1 MDIGSSLVAIRGVG
15 EKTAKAFEKRGV
27 FTVGDLL
34 HFYPRSYAFYEPVIQ
49 VGDIPFSDGANEAAN
64 VSLQLTVRGNAR
76 KVRLRNRAVTHFTAS
91 DETGTLRI
99 TFFNMPYIVHSLA
112 DGVTKVFRGTVKKT
126 ADGGLFM
133 VHPQMFRPEEYE
145 AVSGSLLPHYAP
157 VSGVSDDKIIKMV
170 RYSLSSVLLP
180 DEYMTGEELAGYS
193 MKPLPDAVSSIHF
206 PDSRKD
212 YIQARNRLVFDEFL
226 LFLLSV
232 KTEKKKSAELVNL
245 RPMIRTADTVRFIE
259 ALPYRLT
266 PSQQEAF
273 TAIEDDLC
281 SDTVMNRLLQGD
293 VGSGKTIVAF
303 LSLILCAA
311 NNRQGAL
318 MAPTEVLAVQ
328 HMNKLSELVSRYA
341 LPVRPVLLTG
351 SVKGKERTRALSDIA
366 DGSANVIIGTHALIQ
381 EKVDYRDLGL
391 VITDEQHRF
400 GVRQRE
406 ALSGKGINVPIMV
419 MSATP
424 IPRTLAMIMYGD
436 LKTSVLREKPGG
448 RLPVRNLA
456 MADTGRG
463 KALRFMLD
471 QLDQGRQAYIIC
483 PAVEKNE
490 TSDLNNVETYSE
502 ELRNSIPPKY
512 RIGVLHGRMKTAQKN
527 KVMREFAEHL
537 TDILVSTTV
546 IEVGVDVANATV
558 ILIENS
564 ERFGLSQLHQL
575 RGRVGRS
582 DIQSY
587 CIFLYHTEDGSKPER
602 LSVLEKTNDGFEIA
616 EKDLEMRGPGDLFGT
631 LQSGEA
637 GFVLGDIYTDQQIMY
652 QANEYADRLIDGGI
666 MTDVPASSWSAGSVD
681 FRTI

>member
-1 MDIGSSLVAIRGVG
+1 MDTGSSLVLIRGVG

-27 FTVGDLL
+27 FTAGDLL
-34 HFYPRSYAFYEPVIQ
+34 HFYPRSYAFYEPVIK
-49 VGDIPFSDGANEAAN
+49 VEDIRFNDGASEADN
-64 VSLQLTVRGNAR
+64 VSLQLTIRGNAR
-76 KVRLRNRAVTHFTAS
+76 KVRLRNRAVTHFTAG

-99 TFFNMPYIVHSLA
+99 TFFNMPYIVHSLS
-112 DGVTKVFRGTVKKT
+112 DGVTKVFRGTVKRT

-133 VHPQMFRPEEYE
+133 VHPQIFKPEEYSTI
-145 AVSGSLLPHYAP
+145 SGSLLPHYAP
-157 VSGVSDDKIIKMV
+157 VSGVSDDKIRKMV
-170 RYSLSSVLLP
+170 RYCLSNVLLP
-180 DEYMTGEELAGYS
+180 DEYMTEEELSRYS
-193 MKPLPDAVSSIHF
+193 MKALPDAVSSIHF
-206 PDSRKD
+206 PAGRED

-232 KTEKKKSAELVNL
+232 KAEKKNTAGLVNL

-259 ALPYRLT
+259 ALPYKLT

-273 TAIEDDLC
+273 SAIEDDLC

-303 LSLILCAA
+303 LSLTLCAS

-318 MAPTEVLAVQ
+318 MAPTEILAVQ
-328 HMNKLSELVSRYA
+328 HMNKLSALASKYS

-351 SVKGKERTRALSDIA
+351 SVKGKERTRALSDIS
-366 DGSANVIIGTHALIQ
+366 DGTANVIIGTHALIQ
-381 EKVDYRDLGL
+381 EKVDYKDLGL

-406 ALSGKGINVPIMV
+406 ALSGKGMNVPIMV

-436 LKTSVLREKPGG
+436 LQTSILREKPGG

-463 KALRFMLD
+463 KALRFLLD
-471 QLDQGRQAYIIC
+471 QIDQGRQAYIIC

-490 TSDLNNVETYSE
+490 ASDLNNVETYSE
-502 ELRNSIPPKY
+502 ELRNSVPPKY

-527 KVMREFAEHL
+527 KVMQEFSEHL

-546 IEVGVDVANATV
+546 VEVGVDVANATV
-558 ILIENS
+558 MLIENA

-582 DIQSY
+582 DLQSY
-587 CIFLYHTEDGSKPER
+587 CIFLYHSENGRKPER

-652 QANEYADRLIDGGI
+652 RANEYADAVIAGHTSDNA
-666 MTDVPASSWSAGSVD
+666 PASWSAGSVD